1 MVPFVSDVR
10 AFLNGMKRGAA
21 SKGKT
26 SEPEE
31 VPSSPLKRRRFPV
44 LPVATSGSNGS
55 SSRGRPVQDKADS
68 ARQDMETLLEFF
80 NDRLA
85 PRLAI
90 L

>member
-1 MVPFVSDVR
+1 
-10 AFLNGMKRGAA
+10 MKRGAA

-26 SEPEE
+26 PEPEE
-31 VPSSPLKRRRFPV
+31 TPSSPLKRRRFPV
-44 LPVATSGSNGS
+44 LPAATSGSGSNG

-68 ARQDMETLLEFF
+68 VRQDMETLLEFF